1 MNSRPEKIIFKL
13 LLIKK
18 TNKMIKKKKLPEA
31 NIPTSSMADIAFLL
45 LIFFLVATVT
55 DVDSGIGMTLPEY
68 VEDRETDEVPKD
80 RMAAIL
86 INETGDVLLDGQP
99 ISLFQITTTL
109 KPRIQSKIDLPSN
122 KKLIVSIKTDRKTV
136 YNAYISALDQVKQAF
151 FEVRDEYANSKY
163 GKKYDDLDEDQ
174 QKDVKEAVPII
185 ISIAEPEKIK

>member
-1 MNSRPEKIIFKL
+1 
-13 LLIKK
+13 
-18 TNKMIKKKKLPEA
+18 MIKKKKLPEA

-45 LIFFLVATVT
+45 LIFFLVATVI

-68 VEDRETDEVPKD
+68 VEDLETVEVPKD

-109 KPRIQSKIDLPSN
+109 KPRIQAKIDLPSN

-151 FEVRDEYANSKY
+151 FEVRDEYSNTKY